1 MNKNKQIITFIK
13 CLLIILVSANMISI
27 SSCGWDDPC
36 YRNFGVHETYA
47 VTIDR
52 AELSRDSLYSS
63 ETQTVKLWGTIG
75 TNSGYSFKGLEVI
88 RNTNTVDITAWK
100 NLDIPCG
107 QTPKDTVL
115 SLSGYAYN
123 ITPPLTQGN
132 NTVIIHGPEGGT
144 IIKTFFVR

>member
-1 MNKNKQIITFIK
+1 MNKNNQNIAVIK
-13 CLLIILVSANMISI
+13 CSLFALILTYMINL

-36 YRNFGVHETYA
+36 YRNFGVHETHA

-52 AELSRDSLYSS
+52 AELSRDSLYPS

-88 RNTNTVDITAWK
+88 RNTNTIDITAWK

-107 QTPKDTVL
+107 TTPKDTVL
-115 SLSGYAYN
+115 SLSGYAYS
-123 ITPPLTQGN
+123 IRPPLTQGN